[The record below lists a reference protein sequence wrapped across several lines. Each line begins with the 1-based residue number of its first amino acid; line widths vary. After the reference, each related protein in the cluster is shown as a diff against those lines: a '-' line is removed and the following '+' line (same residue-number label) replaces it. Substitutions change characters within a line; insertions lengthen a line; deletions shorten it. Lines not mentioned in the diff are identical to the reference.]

1 MLRRRFARR
10 LSAVLERDEQM
21 RYLSA
26 SIGEGLLKIDN
37 LDPCPA
43 QYTIGYWEAA
53 DGTLVATGHVASLP
67 EAMTAAERADRVVLA
82 MSDGQI
88 ANVEITR
95 RGAGSDWG
103 EIDLCA
109 PTLPIEPDHGNILS
123 LTGRQLSRA
132 HAALARGRGGRFW
145 G

>member
-1 MLRRRFARR
+1 MKYIR
-10 LSAVLERDEQM
+10 
-21 RYLSA
+21 A
-26 SIGEGLLKIDN
+26 SIGEGLLKIDD

-43 QYTIGYWEAA
+43 EYTIGYWEAA

-67 EAMTAAERADRVVLA
+67 EAMIAAERADRVMLV
-82 MSDGQI
+82 MCDGQI

-109 PTLPIEPDHGNILS
+109 PALPPGPRNDGNFLS
-123 LTGRQLSRA
+123 LTSRQLSRA
-132 HAALARGRGGRFW
+132 HGALARNRGGRCRT
-145 G
+145 